1 MTGIFS
7 KAADWLE
14 FGRPGDDDDLMCVHH
29 GPACQM
35 GAEPLSEL
43 YRLVI
48 EAKRR
53 AGGEVPPLDEHRAA
67 TAAERD
73 QYRREFEAALA
84 EAKARVEA
92 EEAVIKA
99 GLG

>member
-35 GAEPLSEL
+35 GAEPLAEI
-43 YRLVI
+43 YVMVI

-53 AGGEVPPLDEHRAA
+53 AGEEVPPLDEHRAMSP
-67 TAAERD
+67 AERAD
-73 QYRREFEAALA
+73 YWRGYEVALA
-84 EAKARVEA
+84 EAEARSEV
-92 EEAVIKA
+92 EEAALRA